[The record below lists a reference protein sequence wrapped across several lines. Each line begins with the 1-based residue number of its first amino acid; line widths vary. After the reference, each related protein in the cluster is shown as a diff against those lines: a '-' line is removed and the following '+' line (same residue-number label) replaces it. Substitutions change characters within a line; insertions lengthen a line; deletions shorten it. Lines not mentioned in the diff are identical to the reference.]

1 MEMADLLYRFN
12 NGDKYA
18 FEQLFKEFLS
28 PLVNFASGLTSSRQE
43 AEDIAMYALN
53 KLWEFH
59 AKFETKENIRAFLYI
74 TVRNNCLNYLKAND
88 RKRKAQKEIRYTS
101 GETTC
106 ESIENHVHVKIS
118 NNDHLHR
125 FHKEVEA
132 LPPQCKEVFKLRCA
146 GLNNPQI
153 AEKLN
158 TTIGTVEVQMSR
170 ALSILRGK
178 VSEKK
183 LSMPALKFIFSI
195 FFC

>member
-28 PLVNFASGLTSSRQE
+28 PLVNFASGITNSRQE
-43 AEDIAMYALN
+43 AEDITLDAFN
-53 KLWEFH
+53 KLWL
-59 AKFETKENIRAFLYI
+59 KRDMFETIENVRAFLYV
-74 TVRNNCLNYLKAND
+74 TVRNTCLNYLKAKD
-88 RKRKAQKEIRYTS
+88 RKRKAEKEIRYTS
-101 GETTC
+101 GETSH
-106 ESIENHVHVKIS
+106 ESVEDHVHVKIS
-118 NNDHLHR
+118 NDDHLHR
-125 FHKEVEA
+125 FNEEVEA
-132 LPPQCKEVFKLRCA
+132 LPPQCKEVFKLRRA

-170 ALSILRGK
+170 ALYILRRK
-178 VSEKK
+178 VIEKK